1 MLNLSLFILDT
12 VQSCEI
18 KASKRLLR
26 AKEDAKASAFES
38 LTYF

>member
-12 VQSCEI
+12 VQSCKI
-18 KASKRLLR
+18 KSSKRLLGSN
-26 AKEDAKASAFES
+26 EDAKASAFES